1 MTEERAKRKLTAI
14 LSADV
19 KGYSRLME
27 EDELATVRTLEAYR
41 EMIAEVIRNY
51 SGRVVDSPGDNL
63 LAEFSSVV
71 DAVES
76 AIEIQKELKAKN
88 EDLPENR
95 RMLFRI
101 GINLGDVIEEG
112 ERIYGDG
119 VNIAARIEGLAAGGG
134 ICISGTV
141 FDHVEGKLE
150 LDFEYLGEQSVKNIK
165 KPVRVYRAKTASRVS
180 DFVIGR
186 ELTLPDKPSIAV
198 LPFVNMSGDP
208 TQEYIGD
215 GFSENIISTL
225 SISSKMFV
233 IARNSTFSYKGK
245 VIKVQ
250 QVAEEMGVQYVL
262 EGSIQKSGDRVRITA
277 QLIDALSGHH
287 LWSDKYDRKLIELFD
302 LQDEITKKI
311 VTSLQVKLTHGEA
324 ARWAER
330 TTENFEAWSYFVR
343 GRELYM
349 KFGKEDNAK
358 ARELLEAATELD
370 PDYAYAWGVLGGTH
384 LMDAWRGWSES
395 PSNSMKLGRD
405 YVQKSLELDGKSPV
419 GHGLLGHLYLMQGEH
434 EKALAEHKKTLS
446 FHPNHDMAH
455 FDLGATMCFSGRFE
469 ESIEL
474 IEKAMRLS
482 PYYPAIYLYSLG
494 INYVSLKRFEEA
506 IEIFT
511 QLNERC
517 QKGDLPTWYAY
528 RGLAECY
535 WELGRKEEARGYL
548 AKLLKANPKWSLE
561 SLKMDP
567 FPFKD
572 PGLVQPRIEIFR
584 KLGAPERPNLPLPD
598 KPSIAVLPF
607 VNMSDDPKQD
617 YFCDGITEEIIT
629 GLSAIRKLFVIAR
642 NSTFTYKGK
651 AVKVQEVGREL
662 GVRYVLEGS
671 VRKAGDRVRITAQ
684 LVDATTGNHLWAER
698 YNRELKDIFA
708 IQDEITMKIITA
720 MQVKLT
726 EGDKAYLLR
735 PKGTDNIEAYLKLLE
750 GFHHFNRFSRDGTQL
765 AGQIFEEVI
774 TLDPEYVAPYYFLG
788 FVHTRSISGGWS
800 KNPAKSLDQAFK
812 LAQKALPL
820 DESHPGPLQLLGLV
834 SLMKK
839 QFDKAISLYKRALE
853 LSPNHGPGHY
863 LLGMALNYA
872 GEPKKAI
879 PYCEEGLRLD
889 PLSPTYCLWGLA
901 MAYRLTGRYEEA
913 ISSLK
918 EALHHSPRAFWAY
931 LELAACSAA
940 LERQEEACAAVS
952 EIMRLN
958 PEFSVEAYV
967 KTQPYKNPDHAKH
980 FSDLLRKAGLK

>member
-1 MTEERAKRKLTAI
+1 MSEEQAKRKLAAI
-14 LSADV
+14 LSADA

-27 EDELATVRTLEAYR
+27 DDEEATVQTITAYR
-41 EMIAEVIRNY
+41 ELMVSQIQNQN
-51 SGRVVDSPGDNL
+51 GRVVDAKGDNL

-71 DAVES
+71 DAVRG
-76 AIEIQKELKAKN
+76 AVEIQKELRRRNA
-88 EDLPENR
+88 ELPQHR
-95 RMLFRI
+95 KMDFRI
-101 GINLGDVIEEG
+101 GVNLGDVIEED
-112 ERIYGDG
+112 ETIYGDG
-119 VNIAARIEGLAAGGG
+119 VNIAARLEALAEGGG
-134 ICISGTV
+134 ICISGTA
-141 FDHVEGKLE
+141 FDHVEGKLGLE
-150 LDFEYLGEQSVKNIK
+150 FEYLGEQPVKNIK
-165 KPVRVYRAKTASRVS
+165 KPVRIYRVKMEEAVS
-180 DFVIGR
+180 DAKVKR
-186 ELTLPDKPSIAV
+186 E
-198 LPFVNMSGDP
+198 
-208 TQEYIGD
+208 
-215 GFSENIISTL
+215 
-225 SISSKMFV
+225 
-233 IARNSTFSYKGK
+233 
-245 VIKVQ
+245 
-250 QVAEEMGVQYVL
+250 
-262 EGSIQKSGDRVRITA
+262 
-277 QLIDALSGHH
+277 
-287 LWSDKYDRKLIELFD
+287 
-302 LQDEITKKI
+302 
-311 VTSLQVKLTHGEA
+311 
-324 ARWAER
+324 
-330 TTENFEAWSYFVR
+330 
-343 GRELYM
+343 
-349 KFGKEDNAK
+349 
-358 ARELLEAATELD
+358 
-370 PDYAYAWGVLGGTH
+370 
-384 LMDAWRGWSES
+384 
-395 PSNSMKLGRD
+395 
-405 YVQKSLELDGKSPV
+405 
-419 GHGLLGHLYLMQGEH
+419 
-434 EKALAEHKKTLS
+434 
-446 FHPNHDMAH
+446 
-455 FDLGATMCFSGRFE
+455 
-469 ESIEL
+469 
-474 IEKAMRLS
+474 
-482 PYYPAIYLYSLG
+482 
-494 INYVSLKRFEEA
+494 
-506 IEIFT
+506 
-511 QLNERC
+511 
-517 QKGDLPTWYAY
+517 
-528 RGLAECY
+528 
-535 WELGRKEEARGYL
+535 
-548 AKLLKANPKWSLE
+548 
-561 SLKMDP
+561 
-567 FPFKD
+567 
-572 PGLVQPRIEIFR
+572 
-584 KLGAPERPNLPLPD
+584 LPLPA

-607 VNMSDDPKQD
+607 VNMSDDPKQE